1 MHEALR
7 RRHFWLAVGAGFVL
21 LVIYLSLTPHPMD
34 APSWWNFKLGHILA
48 YAWLMFWFAQIYRRP
63 AQRAALGVSFLALGI
78 ALEYVQGWVGRDFA
92 YSDMR
97 DDGIGIL
104 IGLVLVLTP
113 LGGALAA
120 IEGWLAA

>member
-1 MHEALR
+1 MHGTLR
-7 RRHFWLAVGAGFVL
+7 RRNFWLVVGAGFVL
-21 LVIYLSLTPHPMD
+21 LVIYLSVTPHPLD
-34 APSWWNFKLGHILA
+34 VPSAFGLKTGHILA
-48 YAWLMFWFAQIYRRP
+48 YAWLMFWFSQIYRRP